1 MRKGKRL
8 AIDVGSV
15 RIGLASC
22 DADAILS
29 SPLPALNRS
38 SNLTE
43 VVTAIK
49 ELVADLQIIEVIVGD
64 PVSMS
69 GGVTSSTTDARE
81 LAAEI
86 ALAISIP
93 VRLVDE
99 RLTTVS
105 AQAKLRQSG
114 KDSRDAKSFIDS
126 ASAVEI
132 LEQALNSERS
142 SGNAPGVLAGGF

>member
-22 DADAILS
+22 DSDAILS
-29 SPLPALNRS
+29 SPLPALARS
-38 SNLTE
+38 SNSTD
-43 VVTAIK
+43 VVSAIK
-49 ELVADLQIIEVIVGD
+49 ELVSDLQIMEVIVGD

-69 GGVTSSTTDARE
+69 GGVTSSTKDARE

-86 ALAISIP
+86 ASAISIP

-114 KDSRDAKSFIDS
+114 KDSHEAKSFIDS

>member
-29 SPLPALNRS
+29 SPLPALKRS

-114 KDSRDAKSFIDS
+114 KDSHEAKSSIDS

-142 SGNAPGVLAGGF
+142 SGNAPGVLADGF

>member
-29 SPLPALNRS
+29 SPLPALKRS

>member
-29 SPLPALNRS
+29 SPLPALKRS
-38 SNLTE
+38 SNSTE

-69 GGVTSSTTDARE
+69 GGVTSSTIDARE

-142 SGNAPGVLAGGF
+142 SGNAPGLLAGGF